1 MSVSLCL
8 SVCLSACLLAY
19 LKNEMSKVP
28 NFTEILCMS
37 PTAVVRS
44 FFSRVAIRYVLPVF
58 LRMAP
63 CLHLI
68 VQATQAKR
76 LLE

>member
-28 NFTEILCMS
+28 NFRPTEILCMS

-58 LRMAP
+58 LRI
-63 CLHLI
+63 CLHVI